1 VSTVLRDVVL
11 VKPWTTDEFATA
23 LGISADKA
31 NDLLIG
37 MGLDQDTQG
46 RWWPNDDEVTVAVI
60 EHVLAIAYGYHAT
73 TGRRDEPTCCGTP
86 SPAELRRNG

>member
-31 NDLLIG
+31 SDLIVG
-37 MGLDQDTQG
+37 MGLDQDT
-46 RWWPNDDEVTVAVI
+46 
-60 EHVLAIAYGYHAT
+60 HAA
-73 TGRRDEPTCCGTP
+73 GG
-86 SPAELRRNG
+86 